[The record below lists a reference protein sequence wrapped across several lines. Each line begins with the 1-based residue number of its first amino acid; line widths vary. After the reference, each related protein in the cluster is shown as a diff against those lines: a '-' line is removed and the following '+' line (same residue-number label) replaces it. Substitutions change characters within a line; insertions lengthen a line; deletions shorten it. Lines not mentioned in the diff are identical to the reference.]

1 MNSFNIAFFA
11 DSHIGYQAYSRTT
24 PQGRNIREQ
33 DGYNA
38 LHETITQIIDSPE
51 KIDAVIHGGD
61 LFHTSQP
68 SMHNIATVQHY
79 LRVLSKNGIPFYG
92 IAGNHDVTDN
102 RSMLASVAVVND
114 PDKQIHTL
122 YKPYQVYDISKK
134 DGIFLH
140 SVAHHGLSGDEAPK
154 ISPVTDGINL
164 FTTHGAALDP
174 KNAALMKC
182 QDSPREQVIPPE
194 MVLDDSFVIKLLG
207 HFHSRYAVGGQEL
220 NTYYA
225 GSSIRRGFSDEPGER
240 GWLLVRIFPNG
251 KVTIENKNISQRPQ
265 YDLPIIDAAGLSTM
279 DVQDMVEAQVLST
292 RNDELDNQFNLKSA
306 PIVRQKV
313 INASRGVRTGIDR
326 MHMERLTTHMLSWAL
341 KFENTSIDYNES
353 MDKKEGENSPTLSR
367 SSGKKAD
374 VKVHFTD
381 WVSVSKRLAELNPE
395 KQELVKKDSIRHLV
409 KSSTEI

>member
-11 DSHIGYQAYSRTT
+11 DSHIGYHAYSRTT

-38 LHETITQIIDSPE
+38 LHETITQIVDSPD
-51 KIDAVIHGGD
+51 KINVVIHGGD

-79 LRVLSKNGIPFYG
+79 LRVLSKNGIPFFG

-114 PDKQIHTL
+114 PDKNIHTL

-154 ISPVTDGINL
+154 ISSVTDGVNI

-174 KNAALMKC
+174 KNAALMHCK
-182 QDSPREQVIPPE
+182 DSPREQVIPPE
-194 MVLDDSFVIKLLG
+194 MVLDDSFVVKLLG
-207 HFHSRYAVGGQEL
+207 HFHSRYAVGGKEL

-225 GSSIRRGFSDEPGER
+225 GSSIRRGFSDEPGAR
-240 GWLLVRIFPNG
+240 GWLLVKVFPDGRIT
-251 KVTIENKNISQRPQ
+251 VENKDISQRPQ
-265 YDLPIIDAAGLSTM
+265 YDLPIIDASGLNSM
-279 DVQDMVEAQVLST
+279 EVQDLMETHILST
-292 RNDELDNQFNLKSA
+292 RREENDSQFDIKHA
-306 PIVRQKV
+306 PIVRQKI
-313 INASRGVRTGIDR
+313 INANRGVRSGLDR
-326 MHMERLTTHMLSWAL
+326 LHIEKLTTHMLSW
-341 KFENTSIDYNES
+341 KFEFDNAKIDYNED
-353 MDKKEGENSPTLSR
+353 METVLGESTPSLARNA
-367 SSGKKAD
+367 GKKSD

-381 WVSVSKRLAELNPE
+381 WISTSKRLAALTPE
-395 KQELVKKDSIRHLV
+395 SQDKVKKDSIRHLA
-409 KSSTEI
+409 KSSTEN

>member
-24 PQGRNIREQ
+24 SQGRNIREQ

-51 KIDAVIHGGD
+51 KINAVIHGGD

-79 LRVLSKNGIPFYG
+79 LRVLSKNNIPFFG

-122 YKPYQVYDISKK
+122 YKPYQVYDISRK

-154 ISPVTDGINL
+154 IAPVTDGVNI

-194 MVLDDSFVIKLLG
+194 MVLDDSFVVKLLG
-207 HFHSRYAVGGQEL
+207 HFHSRYAVGGKEL

-225 GSSIRRGFSDEPGER
+225 GSSIRRGFSDEPGAR
-240 GWLLVRIFPNG
+240 GWLLVKIFPDG
-251 KVTIENKNISQRPQ
+251 RISVENKDISQRPQ
-265 YDLPIIDAAGLSTM
+265 YDLPLIDATGLSGSQ
-279 DVQDMVEAQVLST
+279 VQDIIETQILST
-292 RNDELDNQFNLKSA
+292 RRDELDTQFDLKHA
-306 PIVRQKV
+306 PIVRQKI

-326 MHMERLTTHMLSWAL
+326 MQMEKMTTHMLSWSL
-341 KFENTSIDYNES
+341 KFDNATIDYNEA
-353 MDKKEGENSPTLSR
+353 MDKKDGETSPSLSR
-367 SSGKKAD
+367 SSGKKSD
-374 VKVHFTD
+374 VKIHFTD
-381 WVSVSKRLAELNPE
+381 WISTSKRLAELNPE
-395 KQELVKKDSIRHLV
+395 KQDKVKKDSIRHLA
-409 KSSTEI
+409 KSSTEN